1 MHLRVCLITI
11 GLVPAHAFL
20 SCRPLPHRRT
30 PFNTA
35 RPIMSAAGHDSDMNV
50 LPANALSFMR
60 VVGKLKELKRTG
72 WVHRGV
78 AKPESVSDHMYRMAM
93 CSFLIT
99 DPTLDRSRIMKLAM
113 VHDLAEALAGDIA
126 PFQNVSKEDK
136 RRLEEE
142 GLDKICATIG
152 SDPIALEIKKL
163 WYEYEDC
170 TSEEARVV
178 KDLDKLE
185 MIVQADDYEK
195 GQGLDLGEFFESTQ
209 GCFTTPQQVQ
219 SWDKEL
225 REQRATRRQ
234 EEKPSNQ
241 PSATTSDSC
250 TKTSGEEGA
259 ARGDADTRDPR
270 PGP

>member
-1 MHLRVCLITI
+1 
-11 GLVPAHAFL
+11 
-20 SCRPLPHRRT
+20 
-30 PFNTA
+30 
-35 RPIMSAAGHDSDMNV
+35 MSAAGKVTMVDREAKGDGKEPS
-50 LPANALSFMR
+50 PSNALSFLR

-78 AKPESVSDHMYRMAM
+78 DRPESVSDHMYRMAM

-99 DPTLDRSRIMKLAM
+99 DPKLDRSRIMKLAV

-126 PFQNVSKEDK
+126 PFQKVSKEEK

-142 GLDKICATIG
+142 GLAKICATIG
-152 SDPIALEIKKL
+152 QEPIAREIKQL

-178 KDLDKLE
+178 KDLDKME

-195 GQGLDLGEFFESTQ
+195 GQGLDLSEFFESTE
-209 GCFTTPQQVQ
+209 GCFTTPQVQ

-225 REQRATRRQ
+225 REQRTTRRQ
-234 EEKPSNQ
+234 RQEPTTQGLSPKP
-241 PSATTSDSC
+241 P
-250 TKTSGEEGA
+250 EG
-259 ARGDADTRDPR
+259 TET
-270 PGP
+270 